1 MRMAARAWGSRGL
14 SGPASPGRPIIG
26 LGVRRTGAFSS
37 CRSAVRQGDCD
48 AKARVGVL
56 GTHPAVVQL
65 QNPADDRETKADA
78 ASRRDHT
85 DVDAEKRLVIQSQQI
100 LQRTLALSPQ
110 SDMSLDAALS

>member
-1 MRMAARAWGSRGL
+1 MWMAARAWGSRGL

-65 QNPADDRETKADA
+65 HNPADDRETKADA
-78 ASRRDHT
+78 ARRRAPSA
-85 DVDAEKRLVIQSQQI
+85 VDAEKRLENLRQQMLRHTGAMI
-100 LQRTLALSPQ
+100 
-110 SDMSLDAALS
+110 